1 MIEYFSRLGDL
12 MDKMLKEKL
21 VNLLKNICNE
31 KIIQNIKLVNI
42 NDNRKLI
49 LKGIMFDNEHTCYHS
64 YDSLEDVI
72 TGLMVSANNYGIYL
86 ENEFIGIVS
95 VFNHYYKDSTRLEI
109 SMSIKNEYRNK
120 KIGKYCLNIMIN
132 KCFEDPKNKSIHLS
146 IREDNIKSRKI
157 AERCGFKLYKGYKC
171 DNMFIDSNGNMTPQF
186 QYLLKRKDHLNK

>member
-1 MIEYFSRLGDL
+1 

-21 VNLLKNICNE
+21 VNLLKSIYNE
-31 KIIQNIKLVNI
+31 KIIQNIKLINI
-42 NDNRKLI
+42 NKDRKLI
-49 LKGIMFDNEHTCYHS
+49 EEGILFDDEHTCYHTYES
-64 YDSLEDVI
+64 IEDI
-72 TGLMVSANNYGIYL
+72 IIGLMVSSNNYGIYL

-146 IREDNIKSRKI
+146 IREDNIKSRKM
-157 AERCGFKLYKGYKC
+157 AEGCGFKLYKGYKC
-171 DNMFIDSNGNMTPQF
+171 DNIIVDNNKIVITQF
-186 QYLLKRKDHLNK
+186 QYLLKRKDYINK